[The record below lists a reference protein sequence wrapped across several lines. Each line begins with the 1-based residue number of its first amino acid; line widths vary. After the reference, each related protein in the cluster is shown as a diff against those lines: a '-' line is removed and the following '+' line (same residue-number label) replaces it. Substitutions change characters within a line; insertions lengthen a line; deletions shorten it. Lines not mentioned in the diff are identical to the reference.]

1 VQKEC
6 VWQQHSL
13 RRPLNKT
20 TLRLSA
26 KLTVL
31 LMFCLAGCQKPPADN
46 PQSNA
51 SNTNE
56 PPRIASVDVVEATP
70 EELTLARGESGA
82 AVVRLRIAKGYHVNA
97 NPPTFPYLKPTEL
110 EIKPASG
117 ISVQFIKYPDAIN
130 KQFDFAEKP
139 LDVYEGET
147 IVKANLKA
155 DKSAQPG
162 KHNLSAT
169 LRVQA
174 CDDKVC
180 YAPGA
185 RELIVP
191 VNIK

>member
-1 VQKEC
+1 M
-6 VWQQHSL
+6 
-13 RRPLNKT
+13 KT
-20 TLRLSA
+20 NIRALA
-26 KLTVL
+26 IIL
-31 LMFCLAGCQKPPADN
+31 LFCLAGCQKLPADN
-46 PQSNA
+46 TQANA
-51 SNTNE
+51 SSANE
-56 PPRIASVDVVEATP
+56 PPRIASVDVVEASP
-70 EELTLARGESGA
+70 EEITLARGESGA
-82 AVVRLRIAKGYHVNA
+82 ALVRLRIANGYHVNA
-97 NPPTFPYLKPTEL
+97 NPPTFSYLKPTEL

-117 ISVQFIKYPDAIN
+117 ISVEFITYPDPIN
-130 KQFDFAEKP
+130 KQFAFADKP
-139 LDVYEGET
+139 LNVYEGET